1 MVSTLAPCHSYMG
14 SFGEDWGCVGSTPQ
28 TPLSLPWGEA
38 RALRFFQVLGWLEY
52 VFKGET
58 HCPERAKV
66 ELEIEG
72 GGWGQGC
79 FIGIISCSI
88 LFGLLPYAY
97 IILIEIEFTTL
108 KASLVSGNI
117 TEVQSPD
124 EDRSWWFWEHCSLQ
138 GFGIEESAGILSP
151 FLPYFRE
158 ENTGSTVWVIGC
170 LGLQN

>member
-1 MVSTLAPCHSYMG
+1 M
-14 SFGEDWGCVGSTPQ
+14 GSTPQ

-38 RALRFFQVLGWLEY
+38 RALRLEY

-124 EDRSWWFWEHCSLQ
+124 EDRS
-138 GFGIEESAGILSP
+138 
-151 FLPYFRE
+151 
-158 ENTGSTVWVIGC
+158 
-170 LGLQN
+170 